1 MSDEVLVVAEGAPS
15 GAQVW
20 SFGSSGEVSEA
31 RLSPKL
37 RALSSMVGAA
47 WSHNGSAI
55 ACGGS
60 NGRAIV
66 VGLRSG
72 RCITPVAHGSP
83 VRMVRFSCT
92 SRFMATV
99 SDAQVRFWDLKQDP
113 SSQLVFAFDMP
124 ARPLDADI
132 DASQSRLA
140 VAAADGAVY
149 LWDLTAPPSTGPV
162 AVDGA
167 DGFVAARFFATGH
180 PTAEPLIVTA
190 EVTGTVR
197 VWNMGPA
204 PRRQKRPKQ
213 GTAEEE
219 AVIEREVGSA
229 REEGAWEPLWAAPL
243 TARHAARDDVVLA
256 TCCPY
261 NGPAS
266 ARVPGSKRV
275 SPLSEAGPLF
285 IASADGAGTLH
296 LLDARARAH
305 LITVDLGVA
314 VTAVAMNV
322 GARVMVLGDAGG
334 TITMLEME
342 DWATIASAKCQDSPA
357 VTGRA
362 DSQSHAQAPA
372 VTGVPHAGRE
382 VLGTAPGPTLEDIT
396 AAVDGA
402 VAARLDSVLAAIRQ
416 AHLESVKQAHTTR
429 NTLLHRIQQ
438 QDEEIAALRT
448 AVAGLEQALA
458 EATRAF

>member
-1 MSDEVLVVAEGAPS
+1 MWLGRRGATTVSLQRLGSVAGRMVATVGTPIGARGPGLLS
-15 GAQVW
+15 QR
-20 SFGSSGEVSEA
+20 A
-31 RLSPKL
+31 RD
-37 RALSSMVGAA
+37 
-47 WSHNGSAI
+47 SHGVHCAPCSLFTGSAI

-60 NGRAIV
+60 DGRTVV

-72 RCITPVAHGSP
+72 RSTPPVAHGSP

-99 SDAQVRFWDLKQDP
+99 SDVQVRFWDLKQDP
-113 SSQLVFAFDMP
+113 ASQLVFAFDMP

-162 AVDGA
+162 AVDGGE
-167 DGFVAARFFATGH
+167 GFVAARFFATGH
-180 PTAEPLIVTA
+180 PTAEPLVVTA
-190 EVTGTVR
+190 EGTGTVR

-204 PRRQKRPKQ
+204 PRRQKRPRQ

-219 AVIEREVGSA
+219 SAIDEAVGSA
-229 REEGAWEPLWAAPL
+229 KEEGAWEPLWAAPL

-275 SPLSEAGPLF
+275 SPLCEPGPLY

-314 VTAVAMNV
+314 VTAVAMD
-322 GARVMVLGDAGG
+322 ASAKVMLLGDAGG
-334 TITMLEME
+334 ESSSITRQSFAGHLQVNRVKPQGGPCV
-342 DWATIASAKCQDSPA
+342 AALSSLHCSLRPA
-357 VTGRA
+357 RA
-362 DSQSHAQAPA
+362 PSRLRPDAGAPA
-372 VTGVPHAGRE
+372 RLRP
-382 VLGTAPGPTLEDIT
+382 D
-396 AAVDGA
+396 
-402 VAARLDSVLAAIRQ
+402 ARGFSLVRLQ
-416 AHLESVKQAHTTR
+416 AQ
-429 NTLLHRIQQ
+429 
-438 QDEEIAALRT
+438 
-448 AVAGLEQALA
+448 
-458 EATRAF
+458 

>member
-1 MSDEVLVVAEGAPS
+1 
-15 GAQVW
+15 
-20 SFGSSGEVSEA
+20 
-31 RLSPKL
+31 
-37 RALSSMVGAA
+37 
-47 WSHNGSAI
+47 
-55 ACGGS
+55 
-60 NGRAIV
+60 
-66 VGLRSG
+66 
-72 RCITPVAHGSP
+72 
-83 VRMVRFSCT
+83 MVRFSCT

-314 VTAVAMNV
+314 VTAVAMDV

-334 TITMLEME
+334 ERGS
-342 DWATIASAKCQDSPA
+342 IASRSTASPIVAALPRRPRDSP
-357 VTGRA
+357 GHRLRP
-362 DSQSHAQAPA
+362 APA
-372 VTGVPHAGRE
+372 PRA
-382 VLGTAPGPTLEDIT
+382 TAPP
-396 AAVDGA
+396 
-402 VAARLDSVLAAIRQ
+402 
-416 AHLESVKQAHTTR
+416 
-429 NTLLHRIQQ
+429 
-438 QDEEIAALRT
+438 ALRLRAPPLPHPRPT
-448 AVAGLEQALA
+448 QARSRCWRWRIGLRSRRQSAK
-458 EATRAF
+458 TPR